1 MSGRRR
7 FIPYF
12 VSIMFLILISPNQ
25 SFGLDTDVIDGV
37 VTIQTDKS
45 IGAGFSIDPNEIITA
60 AHVVLDAEEIQIV
73 LQSDIK
79 VLRPAR
85 IKFIDESTDVAIL
98 EVDTTGI
105 PKFAVASSPP
115 EINQEVFAIGSPI
128 GAPVLSKGEY
138 KGLSPEGFLTANVPV
153 DSGNSGGPLLDEFG
167 NVIGIVQAVQF
178 ASTKLL
184 LAGSTKV
191 ISDARN
197 GISQKSVNPAILVV
211 NIFKA
216 DWLSFVIIFGV
227 LAFAIVLIAVSSR
240 RKKRLPKISISEAD
254 LKWWK

>member
-7 FIPYF
+7 SIPYF
-12 VSIMFLILISPNQ
+12 VSVMFLMLISSNQ
-25 SFGLDTDVIDGV
+25 SYGLDSDVIDGV

-45 IGAGFSIDPNEIITA
+45 IGAGFSIDPNQIVTA
-60 AHVVLDAEEIQIV
+60 AHVVLDAKEIQIV
-73 LQSDIK
+73 LQSDSK
-79 VLRPAR
+79 VLRPAQ

-105 PKFAVASSPP
+105 PKFTMASIEP

-138 KGLSPEGFLTANVPV
+138 KGLSPEGWLTANVPV
-153 DSGNSGGPLLDEFG
+153 DSGNSGGPLLDESG
-167 NVIGIVQAVQF
+167 NVIGIVLAVQL
-178 ASTKLL
+178 ASPNLL
-184 LAGSTKV
+184 LAGGPKV
-191 ISDARN
+191 ITDARN

-227 LAFAIVLIAVSSR
+227 LAFAIVFIAVSSR

>member
-105 PKFAVASSPP
+105 PKFLAS
-115 EINQEVFAIGSPI
+115 
-128 GAPVLSKGEY
+128 
-138 KGLSPEGFLTANVPV
+138 
-153 DSGNSGGPLLDEFG
+153 
-167 NVIGIVQAVQF
+167 
-178 ASTKLL
+178 
-184 LAGSTKV
+184 
-191 ISDARN
+191 
-197 GISQKSVNPAILVV
+197 
-211 NIFKA
+211 
-216 DWLSFVIIFGV
+216 
-227 LAFAIVLIAVSSR
+227 
-240 RKKRLPKISISEAD
+240 
-254 LKWWK
+254 

>member
-1 MSGRRR
+1 M
-7 FIPYF
+7 
-12 VSIMFLILISPNQ
+12 
-25 SFGLDTDVIDGV
+25 
-37 VTIQTDKS
+37 
-45 IGAGFSIDPNEIITA
+45 
-60 AHVVLDAEEIQIV
+60 
-73 LQSDIK
+73 
-79 VLRPAR
+79 
-85 IKFIDESTDVAIL
+85 
-98 EVDTTGI
+98 
-105 PKFAVASSPP
+105 
-115 EINQEVFAIGSPI
+115 
-128 GAPVLSKGEY
+128 
-138 KGLSPEGFLTANVPV
+138 SPEGLLTANVPV

-167 NVIGIVQAVQF
+167 NVIVIVQAVQF
-178 ASTKLL
+178 ASPKLL